1 MITPDKTEIK
11 VKMTIPQIR
20 FIQNFSP
27 DILRSLT
34 VGLRNENFRM
44 EEIIDNV
51 VMSVNIITLVKTH
64 LLKNM
69 VHLLEIV

>member
-11 VKMTIPQIR
+11 AKMTILQIR